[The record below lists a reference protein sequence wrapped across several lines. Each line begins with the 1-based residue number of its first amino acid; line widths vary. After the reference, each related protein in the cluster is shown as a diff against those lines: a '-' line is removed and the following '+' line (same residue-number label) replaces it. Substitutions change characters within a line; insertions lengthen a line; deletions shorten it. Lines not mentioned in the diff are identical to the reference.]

1 MTNPLVDPRFANNRS
16 LIAAICC
23 AAVCGIVFG
32 LSMPLIS
39 LRLEGMTASGVI
51 IGLNGAAAAVS
62 TLVMAPIVP
71 RMLSLVPGR
80 VLIAVSLGAAAVLH
94 ALFPAF
100 DNVPAWFILRFVLG
114 CFMTVIF
121 VVSETWINQIA
132 PRDRRA
138 TILGIYGTVLAGGFG
153 IGAFCFGQVGAAGN
167 AGFYLG
173 AAIFLAGLLPVV
185 ILQGPPAQAPGR
197 DEASPLAI
205 WAAAGTAP
213 AAIGAALAF
222 GALETV
228 LFSLAPVYGDRLALA
243 DGDIALIAMAAAAG
257 ALAFQIPLGW
267 IADRTDRRESLKW
280 IATTAAI
287 TPLAIWAVG
296 DFMPGMMVLFFIQ
309 AGVASGLYTVG
320 LALVGERFS
329 TGAIVAANAA
339 FIFAYGT
346 GSLFGPPASGVAMDA
361 VGPHGLMIVMSAIAA
376 LYAALVWRRA
386 SQTAG
391 DS

>member
-1 MTNPLVDPRFANNRS
+1 MTNPLTDPRFANNRS
-16 LIAAICC
+16 LIASICC

-32 LSMPLIS
+32 LSMPLVS
-39 LRLEGMTASGVI
+39 LRLEGMTSSGLIV
-51 IGLNGAAAAVS
+51 GLNGAAAAFS

-71 RMLSLVPGR
+71 RLLSLVPGR
-80 VLIAVSLGAAAVLH
+80 VLIVVSLLCAGALH
-94 ALFPAF
+94 ALFPVF
-100 DNVPAWFILRFVLG
+100 ETVPAWFVLRFVMG
-114 CFMTVIF
+114 SFMTVVF

-132 PRDRRA
+132 TPMRRA
-138 TILGIYGTVLAGGFG
+138 TILGVYGTVLSGGFG
-153 IGAFCFGQVGAAGN
+153 VGAFLFGQLGTSGD
-167 AGFYLG
+167 AGFYAGGL
-173 AAIFLAGLLPVV
+173 IFLIGALP
-185 ILQGPPAQAPGR
+185 IILLQGPAAQAPGK
-197 DEASPLAI
+197 DEASPTAI
-205 WAAAGTAP
+205 LNAARLAP

-228 LFSLAPVYGDRLALA
+228 LFSMAPVYGDRLLLSDA
-243 DGDIALIAMAAAAG
+243 GISMVAMAAAAG

-267 IADRTDRRESLKW
+267 IADKTDRREALKW

-296 DFMPGMMVLFFIQ
+296 DYLPGMMLLFFIQ

-329 TGAIVAANAA
+329 GGAIAAANAA

-346 GSLFGPPASGVAMDA
+346 GSLFGPPASGIAMDGL
-361 VGPHGLMIVMSAIAA
+361 GPHGLMIVMAMIAA
-376 LYAALVWRRA
+376 IYAALVWVRA
-386 SQTAG
+386 APTDA

>member
-1 MTNPLVDPRFANNRS
+1 MTNPLTDPRFANNRS
-16 LIAAICC
+16 LIASICC

-32 LSMPLIS
+32 LSMPLVS
-39 LRLEGMTASGVI
+39 LRLEGMTSSGLIV
-51 IGLNGAAAAVS
+51 GLNGAAAAFS

-71 RMLSLVPGR
+71 RLLSLVPGR
-80 VLIAVSLGAAAVLH
+80 VLIVVSLLCAGALH
-94 ALFPAF
+94 ALFPVF
-100 DNVPAWFILRFVLG
+100 ETVPAWFVLRFVMG
-114 CFMTVIF
+114 SFMTVVF

-132 PRDRRA
+132 TPLRRA
-138 TILGIYGTVLAGGFG
+138 TILGVYGTVLSGGFG
-153 IGAFCFGQVGAAGN
+153 VGAFLFGQLGTSGD
-167 AGFYLG
+167 AGFYAGGL
-173 AAIFLAGLLPVV
+173 IFLIGALP
-185 ILQGPPAQAPGR
+185 IILLQGPAAQAPGK
-197 DEASPLAI
+197 DEASPTTILN
-205 WAAAGTAP
+205 AARLAP

-228 LFSLAPVYGDRLALA
+228 LFSMAPVYGDRLLLSDAGISLV
-243 DGDIALIAMAAAAG
+243 AMAAAAG

-267 IADRTDRRESLKW
+267 IADKTDRREALKW

-296 DFMPGMMVLFFIQ
+296 DYLPGMMLLFFVQ

-329 TGAIVAANAA
+329 GGAIAAANAA

-346 GSLFGPPASGVAMDA
+346 GSLFGPPASGLAMDGL
-361 VGPHGLMIVMSAIAA
+361 GPHGLMIVMAMIAA
-376 LYAALVWRRA
+376 IYAALVWVRA
-386 SQTAG
+386 APTDA